1 MSADDQA
8 FLDILSSVPNDV
20 KKYSSEVADYVDRH
34 LEKVSNTLREALSSS
49 KWIPESAR
57 PRPPP
62 PPPRTFEISASPS
75 ALRQLQGWVLKH
87 KVLTTFIVLAIGGVT
102 YKVIRRKISRKKR
115 RAKRASNGAR
125 LEVVVIAGPPSEPII
140 RSISLDLERRG
151 FIVYIV
157 CNTIEEEV
165 LVQNEA
171 RPDIKPL
178 MLDIVD
184 SESARASIERFTLHL
199 QSPHAAF
206 QGAKPHHLS
215 LRSLIL
221 IPSPSYPSSP
231 IATLSPSTLSDLLN
245 TRLLTPIITAQTFL
259 PLLQSSPLPH
269 PHLHQ
274 QSQAVTKPSVLLLT
288 PSIISSLSPSF
299 HLPESMIN
307 QALTSFTHVLTSELS
322 PLNIPVTHLHLGTFD
337 LGSFSPHNK
346 ALVTTTQ
353 SQRAETLKWDEPS
366 HQAYARNYVAVS
378 SKGAGGVGAVGKGSS
393 LRELNNAVFD
403 AMISGRSRTVRVG
416 MGSRTYG
423 FVGRW
428 LPRGLVGWMMGVRR
442 VGESNGEFGR
452 GGILAESLSLGGSRS
467 VSPGSTGSGSG
478 RGNVH
483 GFGESEYVSVYQ
495 DRRDTLPEGEYL
507 EGFRDEYEGHGQ

>member
-20 KKYSSEVADYVDRH
+20 KRYSSEVADYVDSH

-62 PPPRTFEISASPS
+62 PPPRSFQMSVPQS
-75 ALRQLQGWVLKH
+75 ALGQLQSWVVKH
-87 KVLTTFIVLAIGGVT
+87 KILTTFIVLAVGGIT
-102 YKVIRRKISRKKR
+102 YKVIRRKVNRKKR

-125 LEVVVIAGPPSEPII
+125 LEIVVIAGPPSEPIT

-165 LVQNEA
+165 LVQNEV

-178 MLDIVD
+178 MIDIVD
-184 SESARASIERFTLHL
+184 PESARASIERFTYHL

-231 IATLSPSTLSDLLN
+231 IATLAPSTLSDLLN
-245 TRLLTPIITAQTFL
+245 TRLLTPILTTQTFL
-259 PLLQSSPLPH
+259 PLLQATPLPH
-269 PHLHQ
+269 PTHHSQ
-274 QSQAVTKPSVLLLT
+274 QSKGDKPSVLLLT
-288 PSIISSLSPSF
+288 PGIISSLSPSF
-299 HLPESMIN
+299 HLPESIIN
-307 QALTSFTHVLTSELS
+307 SALTSFNEVLTSELS
-322 PLNIPVTHLHLGTFD
+322 PLNIPVTHLQLGTFD
-337 LGSFSPHNK
+337 VSSFTHNK

-353 SQRAETLKWDEPS
+353 AQRAETLKWDES
-366 HQAYARNYVAVS
+366 SRQAYGRNFVTVS
-378 SKGAGGVGAVGKGSS
+378 SKGAGGVGAVGRGSS

-403 AMISGRSRTVRVG
+403 AMTSGRAGTVRVG

-428 LPRGLVGWMMGVRR
+428 VPRGLVGWMMGVRR
-442 VGESNGEFGR
+442 VGEPRGEFGR
-452 GGILAESLSLGGSRS
+452 GGILGESLSLGASRS
-467 VSPGSTGSGSG
+467 TSPGSASS
-478 RGNVH
+478 GNVH
-483 GFGESEYVSVYQ
+483 GLGESEYVSVYQ
-495 DRRDTLPEGEYL
+495 GDTLPEGDYP
-507 EGFRDEYEGHGQ
+507 EGFRDEHDAYDGN

>member
-20 KKYSSEVADYVDRH
+20 KRYSSDVADYVDKH
-34 LEKVSNTLREALSSS
+34 LEKVSNTLRDALSSS

-57 PRPPP
+57 PKPPP
-62 PPPRTFEISASPS
+62 PPPRRFEMSVSPS
-75 ALRQLQGWVLKH
+75 LLVKLQSWVLNH
-87 KVLTTFIVLAIGGVT
+87 KILTTFIVLAIGGVT
-102 YKVIRRKISRKKR
+102 YKVIRRKVNRKKR

-125 LEVVVIAGPPSEPII
+125 LEVVVIAGSPSEPIT

-165 LVQNEA
+165 LVQNES

-184 SESARASIERFTLHL
+184 PESARASIERFTIHL

-215 LRSLIL
+215 LCSLIL

-245 TRLLTPIITAQTFL
+245 TRLLTPILTTQTFL
-259 PLLQSSPLPH
+259 PLLQSSPLQH
-269 PHLHQ
+269 PYLHTQPKSQ
-274 QSQAVTKPSVLLLT
+274 QAKKPSVLLLT

-299 HLPESMIN
+299 HLPESLIST
-307 QALTSFTHVLTSELS
+307 ALTTFTQTLTSELL
-322 PLNIPVTHLHLGTFD
+322 PLDIPVTHLQLGSFD
-337 LGSFSPHNK
+337 VSSFSPHNK
-346 ALVTTTQ
+346 ALVPTTQ
-353 SQRAETLKWDEPS
+353 SQRAETLKWDEGTR
-366 HQAYARNYVAVS
+366 QAYARNFVAVS
-378 SKGAGGVGAVGKGSS
+378 SKGAGGVGAIGKGSS

-403 AMISGRSRTVRVG
+403 AMTSGKAGTVRVG

-423 FVGRW
+423 FVGCW
-428 LPRGLVGWMMGVRR
+428 VPRGLVGWMMGVRK
-442 VGESNGEFGR
+442 VGQNKSEFGR
-452 GGILAESLSLGGSRS
+452 GGDSLVPSRS
-467 VSPGSTGSGSG
+467 TSPGSAST
-478 RGNVH
+478 GNVH
-483 GFGESEYVSVYQ
+483 GLRESEYISVYQ
-495 DRRDTLPEGEYL
+495 EDGNHPLPEGE
-507 EGFRDEYEGHGQ
+507 FPEGHAGSYGHDH

>member
-20 KKYSSEVADYVDRH
+20 KRYSSEVADYVDSH

-62 PPPRTFEISASPS
+62 PPPKPFQMPVPQS
-75 ALRQLQGWVLKH
+75 ALGQLQSWVLKH

-102 YKVIRRKISRKKR
+102 YKVVRRKVNRKKR

-125 LEVVVIAGPPSEPII
+125 LEVVVIAGPPSEPIT

-178 MLDIVD
+178 TIDIVD
-184 SESARASIERFTLHL
+184 PESARASIERFTLHL

-245 TRLLTPIITAQTFL
+245 TRLLTPILTTQTFL
-259 PLLQSSPLPH
+259 PLLQATPLPH
-269 PHLHQ
+269 PTHAHLNLQ
-274 QSQAVTKPSVLLLT
+274 TPKGDKPSVLLLT

-299 HLPESMIN
+299 HLPESIIN
-307 QALTSFTHVLTSELS
+307 SALTSFTSVLTSELS
-322 PLNIPVTHLHLGTFD
+322 PLNIPVTHLQLGTFD
-337 LGSFSPHNK
+337 VSSFTHNK
-346 ALVTTTQ
+346 ALVMTAQ
-353 SQRAETLKWDEPS
+353 AQRAETLKWDEGS
-366 HQAYARNYVAVS
+366 RQAYGRNFVAVS
-378 SKGAGGVGAVGKGSS
+378 SRGGGGVGAVGKGSS

-403 AMISGRSRTVRVG
+403 AMVSGRAGTVRVG
-416 MGSRTYG
+416 MGSRAYG

-428 LPRGLVGWMMGVRR
+428 VPRSLVGWMMGVRR
-442 VGESNGEFGR
+442 VGEPRGEFGR
-452 GGILAESLSLGGSRS
+452 GGIFGEGLSLGLSRS
-467 VSPGSTGSGSG
+467 TSPGSVGS
-478 RGNVH
+478 GNVH
-483 GFGESEYVSVYQ
+483 GLGESEYVSVYQ
-495 DRRDTLPEGEYL
+495 GDTLPEGDYPD
-507 EGFRDEYEGHGQ
+507 GFKDEHDGYDGSGH